1 MKYSGSDGM
10 KITAIQ
16 LNSINNKEDN
26 LKAATKLAEA
36 AIKADNPDL
45 IAFPEMM
52 AFYGGTVQDR
62 KDSAE
67 DIPNGRTTECL
78 SALAKKHRIYI
89 HGGSFYEKAGDKV
102 YNTTVA
108 FDRDGEIIATYRKI
122 HLFDITT
129 PDGKDYK
136 ESDTVVPGSEVV
148 TYQAENITI
157 GCSICYDL
165 RFAELYLKLA
175 AAGADLIM
183 IPAAF
188 TLQTG
193 KDHWETLIRARAI
206 ETQCYTMAP
215 AQWGVYPDGTGGTRE
230 TWGHSMI
237 VDPWGLVVSRA
248 SYGTGWA
255 SATMDTDYLARIRN
269 DVPVA
274 NHRVLSK

>member
-1 MKYSGSDGM
+1 M

-16 LNSINNKEDN
+16 MNSTDNKATN
-26 LKAATKLAEA
+26 LDAATALAEA
-36 AIKADNPDL
+36 AIAADRPDL

-52 AFYGGTVQDR
+52 AFYGGTIQDR

-67 DIPNGRTTECL
+67 DIPAGETTERL
-78 SALAKKHRIYI
+78 AALARKHRVFI

-108 FDRDGEIIATYRKI
+108 FDRDGQIIAQYRKI

-136 ESDTVVPGSEVV
+136 ESDTVVPGQDIV
-148 TYQAENITI
+148 TYQAEELKI

-165 RFAELYLKLA
+165 RFAELYLQLA
-175 AAGADLIM
+175 AKGAQLIM

-193 KDHWETLIRARAI
+193 KDHWEVLIRARAI

-215 AQWGVYPDGTGGTRE
+215 AQWGSYPDGSGGSRE

-237 VDPWGLVVSRA
+237 VDPWGHVIARA
-248 SYGTGWA
+248 SDGTGFA
-255 SATMDTDYLARIRN
+255 SASINPDYLNTIRTN
-269 DVPVA
+269 VPVA
-274 NHRVLSK
+274 NHRVIGRTG

>member
-1 MKYSGSDGM
+1 M

-16 LNSINNKEDN
+16 MNSINDKQAN
-26 LKAATKLAEA
+26 LDAAVSLAEA
-36 AIKADNPDL
+36 AILDDKPDL

-62 KDSAE
+62 KNSAE
-67 DIPNGRTTECL
+67 DIPDGQTTDTL
-78 SALAKKHRIYI
+78 ATLAKKHGVFI
-89 HGGSFYEKAGDKV
+89 HGGSFYEKAGNKV

-108 FDRDGEIIATYRKI
+108 FDREGEIIATYRKI
-122 HLFDITT
+122 HLFDITA
-129 PDGKDYK
+129 PDGEDYK
-136 ESDTVVPGSEVV
+136 ESDTVVPGTDVI
-148 TYQAENITI
+148 TYQADEITV

-175 AAGADLIM
+175 KAGADLIM

-193 KDHWETLIRARAI
+193 KDHWETLIKARAI

-215 AQWGVYPDGTGGTRE
+215 AQSGSYPDGMGGMRE

-237 VDPWGLVVSRA
+237 VDPWGLVVART

-255 SATMDTDYLARIRN
+255 SATMDTSYLTKIRS

-274 NHRVLSK
+274 NHRVLRK